1 MPMKK
6 YLLFVWIAV
15 VFCSCNEDNFDISPM
30 EQMLL
35 VLTLL
40 MMNTLC
46 QLVKPLKWV
55 PCF

>member
-30 EQMLL
+30 EADA
-35 VLTLL
+35 TCA
-40 MMNTLC
+40 NIFDDEHC